1 MAEGFVKRGAG
12 EKSPAGVLGVSPNS
26 FFFPHE
32 WGIQGVDTQ
41 GYPDDNNARAYIK
54 EIDERFYYGVDD
66 IKAMVA
72 NKQRID
78 TSIYHDSAKI
88 MAESI
93 NNTIDKLDNVRKSLP
108 NLQRP
113 SK

>member
-1 MAEGFVKRGAG
+1 MKITHLSILDYIKKFQYLVDEAFTIENSHD
-12 EKSPAGVLGVSPNS
+12 ENVLTI
-26 FFFPHE
+26 
-32 WGIQGVDTQ
+32 GI
-41 GYPDDNNARAYIK
+41 YIK